1 MVERSQRWKH
11 RIMKRR
17 RNRSEREGDKERER
31 DSYRGKREITI
42 IIRYLHIDNQCDL
55 ISA

>member
-1 MVERSQRWKH
+1 MRMVERSQRWKH

-31 DSYRGKREITI
+31 EIVTEGRE
-42 IIRYLHIDNQCDL
+42 RLR
-55 ISA
+55 

>member
-17 RNRSEREGDKERER
+17 RNRSEREGDKEREIVTE
-31 DSYRGKREITI
+31 GRE
-42 IIRYLHIDNQCDL
+42 RLR
-55 ISA
+55 